1 MRTRT
6 ATNVA
11 SIRDAVVKE
20 HAKNPHPGLD
30 REHLRAH
37 LLIHE
42 MVEKQLADNDP
53 PEVGRVL
60 HRLLANGLSRHEAIH
75 AIGTVVAREALAM
88 LKQDRQLDKEVYV
101 RELRA
106 LTVESY
112 RRSVA
117 NQEMF
122 D

>member
-6 ATNVA
+6 STDVT
-11 SIRDAVVKE
+11 SIRDTVVKE
-20 HAKNPHPGLD
+20 HAKNPHPGLE

-42 MVEKQLADNDP
+42 MVEKQLAENDP

-60 HRLLANGLSRHEAIH
+60 HRLLANGLSRHEAVH

-88 LKQDRQLDKEVYV
+88 LKQGRQLDKEVYV
-101 RELRA
+101 RELQE

-112 RRSVA
+112 RQSVA
-117 NQEMF
+117 NNEAL
-122 D
+122 

>member
-1 MRTRT
+1 MHTRT
-6 ATNVA
+6 TCDIT
-11 SIRDAVVKE
+11 SIRDTVVKE
-20 HAKNPHPGLD
+20 HAKNPHPGLE

-42 MVEKQLADNDP
+42 MVEKQLAENDP
-53 PEVGRVL
+53 PEVSRVL

-88 LKQDRQLDKEVYV
+88 MKQGRPLDKEVYV
-101 RELRA
+101 RELQS

-112 RRSVA
+112 RQSVS
-117 NQEMF
+117 NPEMK
-122 D
+122 

>member
-6 ATNVA
+6 TTDVT

-42 MVEKQLADNDP
+42 MVEKQLAENDP

-60 HRLLANGLSRHEAIH
+60 HRLLANGLSRHEAVH

-88 LKQDRQLDKEVYV
+88 LRQGRELDKEVYV
-101 RELRA
+101 RELQE

-112 RRSVA
+112 RQSVA
-117 NQEMF
+117 DNEAL
-122 D
+122 